1 MKILL
6 ILLLSIFIAGCMMGP
21 QASFSER
28 FRDTNVFTSADKVS
42 AAEKKCIMLT
52 QPFTLVSGSVTYS
65 LPAGR
70 YIAKMKNK
78 TGYFYYAPSKITSPN
93 WFLSF
98 PEQGIYL
105 DNQLTKGNLFGAD
118 SQGYADRPIRN
129 AVLPEGIFPYIS
141 KCPEE
146 G

>member
-1 MKILL
+1 MLL
-6 ILLLSIFIAGCMMGP
+6 IFLLSIFIAGCAGGP

-28 FRDTNVFTSADKVS
+28 FQDTDIFTSADKVS
-42 AAEKKCIMLT
+42 PTEKKCIMLI
-52 QPFTLVSGSVTYS
+52 QPYTLVSGSVAYS

-118 SQGYADRPIRN
+118 PQGYADRPIRN
-129 AVLPEGIFPYIS
+129 AVLPAEIFQYIS

-146 G
+146 D